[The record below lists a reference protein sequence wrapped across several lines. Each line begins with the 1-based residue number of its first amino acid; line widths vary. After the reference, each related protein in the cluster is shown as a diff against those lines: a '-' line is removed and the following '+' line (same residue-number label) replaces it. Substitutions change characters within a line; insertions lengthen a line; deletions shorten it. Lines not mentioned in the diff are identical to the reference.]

1 MESAQPTAATDRDA
15 LAAALAATFEDF
27 CMSRGER
34 HALRELLEDVRN
46 APETLSFARNRAF
59 DLVQASLRESPEHR
73 LDALRWLE
81 EVVKGIAAVKDTQ
94 LCGAA
99 SAHFSPGNYCA
110 NQIIWLIRAARASI
124 DACVFTIADD
134 RISDELVRAHQRG
147 IKVRVVTDNDK
158 SHDLGSDVRRFAREG
173 ISVKTDNSPSHMHHK
188 FAIFDGKVLVN
199 GSFNWTRSASQN
211 NQENIVVM
219 ADPAIIASFSREFAR
234 LWDACIDL

>member
-1 MESAQPTAATDRDA
+1 M
-15 LAAALAATFEDF
+15 AATFDDY

-34 HALRELLEDVRN
+34 HALRELLLDFQSD
-46 APETLSFARNRAF
+46 PEALNFARNRAF
-59 DLVQASLRESPEHR
+59 DMVQACLRESAEHR
-73 LDALRWLE
+73 IDAVRWLE
-81 EVVKGIAAVKDTQ
+81 EVVKGIDGVRDKQ
-94 LCGAA
+94 LCGSA

-110 NQIIWLIRAARASI
+110 NQIIWLIRAARSSI

-134 RISDELVRAHQRG
+134 RISDELVKAHQRG
-147 IKVRVVTDNDK
+147 IRVRVITDDDK

-173 ISVKTDNSPSHMHHK
+173 IPVKTDNSPSHMHHK
-188 FAIFDGKVLVN
+188 FAVFDGKVLVN

-234 LWDACIDL
+234 LWDTCIDV